1 MIATVKKPDDL
12 VKRVKRFL
20 SRQRSRDKYL
30 ARLFNHLNTYP
41 GVYLFGGVLR
51 DIALYGG
58 SKFESDIDLV
68 YTGSQISADSVK
80 IDDIPMEKNKFGGFR
95 MKTSHWSIDIWSAE
109 NTWAFQHG
117 FRKYECIESLLDT
130 TITNWDSILYDI
142 KKNKIFHKKY
152 YFDDLNRRYLD
163 VVLDDNPNRLG
174 MYVRIIRTCIC
185 KDVYILSNRAFQ
197 LINEAITDYSFEEIN
212 SYERTHFQD
221 SYVDRST
228 YDYFKNREH
237 VEDSD
242 IPLDLESVRGNFPL
256 V

>member
-1 MIATVKKPDDL
+1 MTATAKKPSDL
-12 VKRVKRFL
+12 VKRIQRFL
-20 SRQRSRDKYL
+20 STQRARDKYL
-30 ARLFNHLNTYP
+30 ACLLDRLNTHP
-41 GVYLFGGVLR
+41 GAYLFGGVLR

-58 SKFESDIDLV
+58 SKFESDIDFV
-68 YTGSQISADSVK
+68 YTGSRASVVPVV
-80 IDDIPMEKNKFGGFR
+80 IDRLPIEKNKFGGFR
-95 MKTSHWSIDIWSAE
+95 MKTAHWSVDIWSAE

-130 TITNWDSILYDI
+130 TITNWESILYDI
-142 KKNKIFHKKY
+142 KKNKLFYKKN

-163 VVLDDNPNRLG
+163 VVLDSNPNPLG

-185 KDVYILSNRAFQ
+185 KDVSILSNRAFQ
-197 LINEAITDYSFEEIN
+197 LINEAITDYSFEDI
-212 SYERTHFQD
+212 SLYERTHFPD
-221 SYVDRST
+221 SYVDRSA

-242 IPLDLESVRGNFPL
+242 MLLDLESTKGTLPL